1 MVSKALVAAARI
13 PPASEMERDAM
24 TGYYFVV
31 EEGIAREKPIPVR
44 AMVAIG
50 RDPENDIRLSDRS
63 VSKRHALVCLIGGEY
78 VIQDLGSLNGIFIN
92 GERVKTAVLHSGDT
106 LKLGHAI
113 LRFIY
118 KAESGG
124 AETGS

>member
-1 MVSKALVAAARI
+1 
-13 PPASEMERDAM
+13 M

-50 RDPENDIRLSDRS
+50 RDPENDIQLSDRS

-106 LKLGHAI
+106 LTGLSEITRDHS
-113 LRFIY
+113 RFIC
-118 KAESGG
+118 AINMLRPLTS
-124 AETGS
+124 